1 LLFLEPYLPEL
12 MVKIKVAI
20 IGTAGI
26 PANYGGFETLAEYL
40 VKYLNKKFDF
50 IVYCSSYNYEQKMPS
65 YNQAQLIYIPVKANG
80 KSSIVYDC
88 ISLIDSIFRAR
99 VLLVLGVGGAFLF
112 PFIRLISRK
121 KIIVNIDGLEWK
133 RQKWNSIAKWY
144 LKGQEKIAVAFA
156 HTVITDNGAIQDY
169 VLETQ
174 NKTSQLIAYGG
185 DHAYK
190 MSPSKSAMDRFEFL
204 FSFYAFSVCRIEPEN
219 NIHLIL
225 KAFANTNKVNLVIVG
240 NWNSS
245 NYGKRIKEQYSGH
258 EKIFLI
264 DAIYDQAQLNELR
277 SNCGLY
283 IHGHSAGGTNPSLVE
298 AMSLGLPVLAFDI
311 NYNRYTTENHALYFK
326 DVFELEEIIDKI
338 GADSVDLAVIAMNLK
353 SVADKQY
360 TWLNVTNRY
369 EEVIKIFF
377 DKARVSP
384 SNVVKVKT

>member
-1 LLFLEPYLPEL
+1 

-20 IGTAGI
+20 IGSAGI

-50 IVYCSSYNYEQKMPS
+50 IVYCSSYNYEDRIPE
-65 YNQAQLIYIPVKANG
+65 YNQAKLIYIPVKANG
-80 KSSIVYDC
+80 KSSILYDT

-133 RQKWNSIAKWY
+133 RQKWNSLAKWY
-144 LKGQEKIAVAFA
+144 LKWQEKIAIACA

-169 VLETQ
+169 VLKTQ
-174 NKTSQLIAYGG
+174 NRLSQLIPYGG
-185 DHAYK
+185 DHAFK
-190 MSPSKSAMDRFEFL
+190 MSPSKSSMDRFEFL
-204 FSFYAFSVCRIEPEN
+204 FSFYAFCVCRIEPEN
-219 NIHLIL
+219 NIHLML

-245 NYGKRIKEQYSGH
+245 DYGKKIKEHYVAH

-298 AMSLGLPVLAFDI
+298 AMYLGLPVLAFDV
-311 NYNRYTTENHALYFK
+311 NYNRYTTENQALYFK
-326 DVFELEEIIDKI
+326 DVFELEEIIEKI
-338 GADSVDLAVIAMNLK
+338 AVDCIDLRAIATNLRN
-353 SVADKQY
+353 VANKQY
-360 TWLNVTNRY
+360 TWSNVTDRY
-369 EEVIKIFF
+369 EEVIKMFF
-377 DKARVSP
+377 EKARVGV
-384 SNVVKVKT
+384 SNNAKVKA

>member
-1 LLFLEPYLPEL
+1 MIRRPPRS
-12 MVKIKVAI
+12 
-20 IGTAGI
+20 T
-26 PANYGGFETLAEYL
+26 
-40 VKYLNKKFDF
+40 
-50 IVYCSSYNYEQKMPS
+50 
-65 YNQAQLIYIPVKANG
+65 
-80 KSSIVYDC
+80 
-88 ISLIDSIFRAR
+88 
-99 VLLVLGVGGAFLF
+99 LF
-112 PFIRLISRK
+112 PYTTLFRS
-121 KIIVNIDGLEWK
+121 
-133 RQKWNSIAKWY
+133 
-144 LKGQEKIAVAFA
+144 
-156 HTVITDNGAIQDY
+156 
-169 VLETQ
+169 
-174 NKTSQLIAYGG
+174 KTSQLIAYGG

-298 AMSLGLPVLAFDI
+298 AMSLGLPDLAFDI

-338 GADSVDLAVIAMNLK
+338 QADSVDLAVIAMNLK

-369 EEVIKIFF
+369 EEVIKMFF
-377 DKARVSP
+377 DKARVGV
-384 SNVVKVKT
+384 SNGVKVRT